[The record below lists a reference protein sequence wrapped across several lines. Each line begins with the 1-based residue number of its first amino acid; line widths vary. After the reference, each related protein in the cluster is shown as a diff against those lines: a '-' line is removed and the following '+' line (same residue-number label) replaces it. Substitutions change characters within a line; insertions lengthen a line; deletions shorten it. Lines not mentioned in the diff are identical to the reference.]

1 MKGSEKMK
9 NCLDHNLRGG
19 KVIEITS
26 ILDDIEN
33 EYKACIKESID
44 VFTTYDEVS
53 AETYSDE
60 LICKAKIEML
70 YNLGYIEKEEAD
82 AICKM
87 VSRFRLD
94 SLDKLNEEIEKGNE
108 KDGSKKN

>member
-1 MKGSEKMK
+1 MK

-33 EYKACIKESID
+33 EYKTCIKESVD

-60 LICKAKIEML
+60 LICKTKIKIL
-70 YNLGYIEKEEAD
+70 FNLGYIEKEEAE
-82 AICKM
+82 AIYKII
-87 VSRFRLD
+87 SRFRLD
-94 SLDKLNEEIEKGNE
+94 SLDKLNEQIKKGNE